1 MSTDTAYAPDAA
13 DLAAFD
19 VIEHDAPAGVV
30 TLHGLGNADTLAAGD
45 DPALLVG
52 IAVVKPGFYNGYFEV
67 TRDDL
72 DAWVARFAELA
83 TTFRPPFRL
92 DHSWNVLNVI
102 GRFVALRV
110 ENRADESIGGTVV
123 PMLVGDVKLNG
134 TKAENAQIREW
145 IKSGKLD
152 ERSSEFYP
160 YKTNA
165 GAEYPSIFAGCAFVD
180 IPAVEG
186 LGAITLH
193 RATLDRS
200 STDTPEGTTVSDTT
214 AAPVTDDDVEV
225 VDVDDLTADESATAA
240 EDPAQDAP
248 VIGDEPVV
256 EEPAVEAEPVEVP
269 AELAASLEAIGAN
282 LSAEQGAQLA
292 AEIDRRVALRVEA
305 DTRIATFSEKG
316 VIPLAL
322 RPQVESLL
330 RHDDAAVRDGLAA
343 LLDFARP
350 PVTLKGKV
358 GVTDSQPSTDEA
370 GAPTPAALKAMDFS
384 DFTEA
389 WAALTSAQRESPE
402 YRAAYREQ

>member
-1 MSTDTAYAPDAA
+1 MSTDTAFAPDAA
-13 DLAAFD
+13 DLAAYA
-19 VIEHDAPAGVV
+19 VLEHDAPAGVV
-30 TLHGLGNADTLAAGD
+30 TLHGLGAADTLAAGE
-45 DPALLVG
+45 DPAVIKG

-72 DAWVARFAELA
+72 DAWVARFAELV

-102 GRFVALRV
+102 GRFVDLRV
-110 ENRADESIGGTVV
+110 ENRSDESIGGTVV
-123 PMLVGDVKLNG
+123 PMLVGDIRLNG

-193 RATLDRS
+193 RDTLS

-214 AAPVTDDDVEV
+214 AAPAPVEG
-225 VDVDDLTADESATAA
+225 
-240 EDPAQDAP
+240 DAP
-248 VIGDEPVV
+248 VVEETAPVVEEGVEVPTDDAPTIGDEPVV
-256 EEPAVEAEPVEVP
+256 EAHPEPTDEDPTP
-269 AELAASLEAIGAN
+269 AELAASLESLGVN
-282 LSAEQGAQLA
+282 LTSEQRASLA

-305 DTRIATFSEKG
+305 DNRIATFSAKG
-316 VIPLAL
+316 VVPLAVKDT
-322 RPQVESLL
+322 VESLL
-330 RHDDAAVRDGLAA
+330 RHPDATVRDGLAA
-343 LLDFARP
+343 LLEIAKP
-350 PVTLKGKV
+350 PVVLKAKV
-358 GVTDSQPSTDEA
+358 GASDSEQPHDGPISPAEL
-370 GAPTPAALKAMDFS
+370 AALDFEE
-384 DFTEA
+384 FTEQ
-389 WAALTSAQRESPE
+389 WAALSSEHRKTPE
-402 YRAAYREQ
+402 YLAVYREA